1 MRQSI
6 RNRAVLAALLMLTIV
21 PASAQAIDFSELEG
35 TTWFGLYMNGQ
46 KIGFAKSSVDSMD
59 DASIRFQQDVTFR
72 LAMVGM
78 QQEMKAL
85 TSRRYSEAGKLL
97 SVEETV
103 DDITG
108 KSRYV
113 AVVTDN
119 GIELSTTVG
128 GRTVQKTLPAPRETL
143 QDAIK
148 SMEMIKRGPAIGEKF
163 TFYVFEPM
171 FGQELEAASEVLGKE
186 ERVLDGVTTTVYK
199 VKTLLKPLGMESV
212 AYLTESGELLEDHI
226 GGGMITMRVEPEAV
240 AKDVQFQN
248 DTIVSNAAM
257 VRTAI
262 KDPRDRETLNLRV
275 SGPLTEDHLFNDARQ
290 TFTRDGDGW
299 LFEGRQAKVPAT
311 TVKVPVTQ
319 GDAAQWTK
327 PTLYV
332 QSDDARLIEQAREIV
347 GGEKDALKVVDKLAT
362 WVSDNMQPTF
372 SARLSNSLEVLDS
385 LEGDC
390 TEHSVLFVGL
400 ARAAGVPAR
409 EVAGLI
415 YADSPKPGFYFH
427 QWATVWVGEW
437 MDVDPTFHQTYADA
451 THIKLSEGD
460 LVEQVR
466 LLPVIGK
473 IAIEVVGE

>member
-1 MRQSI
+1 MRRSI
-6 RNRAVLAALLMLTIV
+6 GRWAVLAVVVCLAAV
-21 PASAQAIDFSELEG
+21 PAGAQAINISELEG

-59 DASIRFQQDVTFR
+59 DASVRFQQDVTFR

-85 TSRRYSEAGKLL
+85 TSRRYSEDGKLL

-103 DDITG
+103 DDVTG

-113 AVVTDN
+113 ATVTDK
-119 GIELSTTVG
+119 GIELSTTIG
-128 GRTVQKTLPAPRETL
+128 GQTVHKTLPPPRESL

-148 SMEMIKRGPAIGEKF
+148 SMEMIKRGPAAGETF

-171 FGQELEAASEVLGKE
+171 FGQELEAASEVLGTE
-186 ERVLDGVTTTVYK
+186 ERILDGVRTKVFK

-240 AKDVQFQN
+240 AKDVKFQN

-257 VRTAI
+257 LKSAI
-262 KDPRDRETLNLRV
+262 KNARTRDTLNLRV
-275 SGPLTEDHLFNDARQ
+275 TGPLTEDHLFNDARQ
-290 TFTRDGDGW
+290 TFTRDGEAW
-299 LFEGRQAKVPAT
+299 RFEGRKAAAPAMGAR
-311 TVKVPVTQ
+311 VPVTT
-319 GDAAQWTK
+319 GEAAQWTK

-332 QSDDARLIEQAREIV
+332 QSDDARLIEKAREIV
-347 GGEKDALKVVDKLAT
+347 GDEKDALKVVDKLAT
-362 WVSDNMQPTF
+362 WVSQNMQPTF

-415 YADSPKPGFYFH
+415 YADAPKPGFYFH

-460 LVEQVR
+460 LVEQIR

-473 IAIEVVGE
+473 ISIELIEE

>member
-1 MRQSI
+1 MRQ
-6 RNRAVLAALLMLTIV
+6 RTWRCALLAALVLVAI
-21 PASAQAIDFSELEG
+21 PAGAQAIDVSELEG

-46 KIGFAKSSVDSMD
+46 KIGFAKSSVDSLD
-59 DASIRFQQDVTFR
+59 DASIRFMQDVTFR
-72 LAMVGM
+72 LTMVGM

-85 TSRRYSEAGKLL
+85 TSRRYSEEGKLL

-108 KSRYV
+108 QSRYV
-113 AVVTDN
+113 ATVTDA
-119 GIELSTTVG
+119 GIELSTTIG
-128 GRTVQKTLPAPRETL
+128 GRTQHKTLPPPRETL

-148 SMEMIKRGPAIGEKF
+148 SMEIIQRGPAPGETF

-171 FGQELEAASEVLGKE
+171 FGQELEAASEVLGTE
-186 ERVLDGVTTTVYK
+186 ERVLDGVPTKVYR

-226 GGGMITMRVEPEAV
+226 AGGMITMRVEPEAV
-240 AKDVQFQN
+240 AKDVKFQN

-257 VRTAI
+257 VEKAI
-262 KDPRDRETLNLRV
+262 KNPRDRESLTLRI
-275 SGPLTEDHLFNDARQ
+275 SGPLDDNHLFNDARQ
-290 TFTRDGDGW
+290 TFTRDGDTWQFVG
-299 LFEGRQAKVPAT
+299 EQANAPEKSVRA
-311 TVKVPVTQ
+311 PVTS
-319 GDAAQWTK
+319 GDAAQWTQ
-327 PTLYV
+327 PTTYV
-332 QSDDARLIEQAREIV
+332 QSDDERLIAKAREIV
-347 GGEKDALKVVDKLAT
+347 GDEKDALEIVDKLAT
-362 WVSDNMQPTF
+362 WVSQNMQPTF

-390 TEHSVLFVGL
+390 TEHSILFVGL

-415 YADSPKPGFYFH
+415 YADLPKPGFYFH

-473 IAIEVVGE
+473 ISIEVVGE

>member
-1 MRQSI
+1 MRQ
-6 RNRAVLAALLMLTIV
+6 RGWKRALLAAVVLLAAI
-21 PASAQAIDFSELEG
+21 PAGAQAIDISELEG

-59 DASIRFQQDVTFR
+59 DASVRFLQDVTFR
-72 LAMVGM
+72 LNMVGM

-85 TSRRYSEAGKLL
+85 TTRRYSEEGKLL

-103 DDITG
+103 EDITG
-108 KSRYV
+108 TSRYV
-113 AVVTDN
+113 ATVTDQ
-119 GIELSTTVG
+119 GIELSTTIG
-128 GRTVQKTLPAPRETL
+128 GKTVQKMLPAPRETL

-148 SMEMIKRGPAIGEKF
+148 SMEMIKRGPATGETF
-163 TFYVFEPM
+163 TYYLFEPM
-171 FGQELEAASEVLGKE
+171 FGKELEAVSEVLGTE
-186 ERVLDGVTTTVYK
+186 ERVLDGVTTKIYK
-199 VKTLLKPLGMESV
+199 VKTVLQPMGMESI
-212 AYLTESGELLEDHI
+212 AYLTEAGEPLEDHI
-226 GGGMITMRVEPEAV
+226 GGMMTMRVEPEEI
-240 AKDVQFQN
+240 AKDVKFQN

-257 VRTAI
+257 VKSTIRNA
-262 KDPRDRETLNLRV
+262 RARESLKLRI
-275 SGPLTEDHLFNDARQ
+275 SGPLTEDQLFNDARQ
-290 TFTRDGDGW
+290 TFTRDGDAW
-299 LFEGRQAKVPAT
+299 LFEGRLAKAPASS
-311 TVKVPVTQ
+311 VKVPIAT
-319 GDAAQWTK
+319 GEAAQWVK

-332 QSDDARLIEQAREIV
+332 QSDDERLIEKAHAIV
-347 GGEKDALKVVDKLAT
+347 GEEKDALKIVDKLAT
-362 WVSDNMQPTF
+362 WVSQNMEPTF

-415 YADSPKPGFYFH
+415 YADAPKPGFYFH

-473 IAIEVVGE
+473 ISIEVVGE